1 MWRESKGFGAMRS
14 WPVSGRRAPA
24 FRKRPPAG
32 IGVFDWLARLVAAGL
47 ALPSDL
53 LLLALLVAVPFAH
66 FALSDLPETT
76 GLRDVRY
83 QEPLRIYS
91 ADGSLMA
98 EFGIQRREPVGFDDI
113 PPLLVKAFLA
123 AEDSRFFA
131 HAGVDLLGLLRA
143 AREVARAGRLSQGGS
158 TITMQLTRNLFLT
171 PEKTLQRKMR
181 ELLLAL
187 RVEQTLTKTEILEL
201 YLNEIFFGHR
211 AYGIS
216 AAAELYY
223 GKRLVDLTLAEM
235 AMLAGIPQSPS
246 TGNPVTDPE
255 RALARR
261 DHVLDRMRALAYIDA
276 EAHGRARGQPDVAR
290 LHRPPPEL
298 AAGYLAEM
306 ARQEL
311 VGRFGDDVYRR
322 GWHVYTTVDPRLQ
335 LDAQAALRKGLRD
348 YDRRHG
354 YRGPE
359 ARLDPAP
366 RDRAARDAAL
376 ATMTPLPGL
385 RAGIVVAVSAE
396 RAEVYVG
403 QGQAIGLT
411 RAQVDWARPYVDED
425 RRGKAPVRLDQV
437 VAVGD
442 LIRLQRTPAGDWS
455 LAQAP
460 AVSGALLALAPQ
472 DGAILALVGGYAYR
486 VSAFNRAVDARR
498 QPGSSFKP
506 FIYAAALDQG
516 WSPASLVRDEP
527 IRVPQARGKV
537 WAPRNADHKTLG
549 PVRLRVALVKS
560 RNLAT
565 IHLLDQ
571 LGIETARAF
580 IPRFG
585 FAPEALPRG
594 LSLALGAG
602 ETSPL
607 ELARGYAVFANGGY
621 RVTPHLIQRIE
632 DASGAVLFE
641 AHPPRACSDCWSR
654 YGDLPV
660 RTQPVSVSGAAPTA
674 ERVLAP
680 RIVFQMDSMLR
691 DVIQRG
697 TGQRAKRLVR
707 SDIAG
712 KTGTTNA
719 VRDSWFC
726 GYQKDF
732 VAVAWMGFDE
742 FTPLGRRE
750 YGGRAALDIWAD
762 FMAAALD
769 GKPEARLDPPPGL
782 VRVQIDAR
790 TGAEVLAPGP
800 GRVEEYLR
808 EESLWRTGLGPE
820 RPLLGPAEHQ
830 PGVAELLEGLF

>member
-1 MWRESKGFGAMRS
+1 MRWRYGSRYCTPASRKGSA
-14 WPVSGRRAPA
+14 GRT
-24 FRKRPPAG
+24 
-32 IGVFDWLARLVAAGL
+32 GVLGWLARLVAAGL

-53 LLLALLVAVPFAH
+53 LLLAALVVVPVVH
-66 FALSDLPETT
+66 FGLSDLPETT
-76 GLRDVRY
+76 GLREIRY

-98 EFGIQRREPVGFDDI
+98 EFGVQRREPVDFKDI
-113 PPLLVKAFLA
+113 PPLLINAFLA
-123 AEDSRFFA
+123 AEDSRFFE
-131 HAGVDLLGLLRA
+131 HSGVDPLGLLRA
-143 AREVARAGRLSQGGS
+143 AIEVARTGRLSQGGS
-158 TITMQLTRNLFLT
+158 TITMQLARNLFLT
-171 PEKTLQRKMR
+171 PEKTLQRKVR

-187 RVEQTLTKTEILEL
+187 RVEQTLSKTEILEL
-201 YLNEIFFGHR
+201 YLNKIFFGHR

-223 GKRLVDLTLAEM
+223 GKRLADLTIAEM

-246 TGNPVTDPE
+246 TSNPVTDPE
-255 RALARR
+255 QALARR
-261 DHVLDRMRALAYIDA
+261 DHVLDRMLALGDIDA
-276 EAHGRARGQPDVAR
+276 EAHARARRQPDIAY

-298 AAGYLAEM
+298 EAGYLAEM

-311 VGRFGDDVYRR
+311 VRRFGEDVYRR

-335 LDAQAALRKGLRD
+335 IRAQDALRKGLRD

-359 ARLDPAP
+359 ARLGPAQMG
-366 RDRAARDAAL
+366 RAARDAAL
-376 ATMTPLPGL
+376 EAVMPLPGL
-385 RAGIVVAVSAE
+385 RAGVVVAASAE
-396 RAEVYVG
+396 RAEVYLG
-403 QGQAIGLT
+403 NGQAIELS
-411 RAQVDWARPYVDED
+411 RAQVRWARPYVDED
-425 RRGKAPVRLDQV
+425 RRGPAPVRVDQAL
-437 VAVGD
+437 AVGD
-442 LIRLQRTPAGDWS
+442 LIRLQPTSAGDWS
-455 LAQAP
+455 LGQAP
-460 AVSGALLALAPQ
+460 AVNGALVALAPE
-472 DGAILALVGGYAYR
+472 DGAILALVGGHGYR
-486 VSAFNRAVDARR
+486 QSAFNRAVDARR

-506 FIYAAALDQG
+506 FIYATALEQG
-516 WSPASLVRDEP
+516 WSPASLVRDDP
-527 IRVPQARGKV
+527 IRVPQARGEV
-537 WAPRNADHKTLG
+537 WAPRNADHKTMG
-549 PVRLRVALVKS
+549 PVRLRVGLVKS

-585 FAPEALPRG
+585 FAPEALPAG

-607 ELARGYAVFANGGY
+607 ELAGGYAVFANGGY
-621 RVTPHLIQRIE
+621 RVTPHWIQRIE
-632 DASGAVLFE
+632 DAAGAVLFE
-641 AHPPRACSDCWSR
+641 ARPPRACSDCWSR
-654 YGDLPV
+654 YGDSPA
-660 RTQPVSVSGAAPTA
+660 RTQPASVSGSAPTA

-691 DVIQRG
+691 DVIERG
-697 TGQRAKRLVR
+697 TGQRAKRLQR
-707 SDIAG
+707 SDLAG

-726 GYQKDF
+726 GYQKDL
-732 VAVAWMGFDE
+732 VAVAWMGFDD

-762 FMAAALD
+762 FMAAALE

-790 TGAEVLAPGP
+790 TGAEVFGTAPGTIEEFLRQKVRRRAAP
-800 GRVEEYLR
+800 GLEPAWSR
-808 EESLWRTGLGPE
+808 EVVGP
-820 RPLLGPAEHQ
+820 Q
-830 PGVAELLEGLF
+830 SVAELLDALF